1 MINKKKQAGSLFAI
15 TLASTFLLLLGLTFF
30 PEVAPKRIKKLCPLF
45 GHFYPDKSRMV
56 VSTNTLWVPNSRYG
70 SGIR

>member
-1 MINKKKQAGSLFAI
+1 MINKKKQVDSLFVVA
-15 TLASTFLLLLGLTFF
+15 LVSTSLLLLGLTLF

-45 GHFYPDKSRMV
+45 GHFYPDKSGMI
-56 VSTNTLWVPNSRYG
+56 VSTNTLWVPSSRYG